1 VQLDLN
7 VGPEQLEWGL
17 APKLLP
23 VFLAGL
29 PCLAS
34 GGRGSAYPRRD
45 LKCQGGRGHIQGV
58 PPTQRRKG
66 EEDGGRIVEKEAR
79 RQTASRI

>member
-1 VQLDLN
+1 
-7 VGPEQLEWGL
+7 
-17 APKLLP
+17 
-23 VFLAGL
+23 
-29 PCLAS
+29 
-34 GGRGSAYPRRD
+34 